1 MQTCCVNSILVL
13 CFIFYACFTLSP
25 KFLNSLSSPQR
36 KCVCLWFGT
45 IGEIGIRGKTWLWFC
60 TVQVWDAWLGTKGTL
75 NPWSSALNLW
85 QAEHEP
91 ALLAA
96 VYNSISSCCPG
107 FIPWG
112 SFHKLI
118 ALPIIFAKILAHL
131 GTLEEAHIGL
141 EPLQLP
147 NFFQLQT
154 SIKSQWK
161 HWIFHELA
169 NTTTSSCLLFLV
181 LSTPTYVCAHPG
193 VVPETPVWKQIF
205 LKAFSEGSCC
215 QTFQKYIKKKKKWL
229 WWHIFLC
236 VSY

>member
-1 MQTCCVNSILVL
+1 MEGIISDSFALNTLNTLIKNKMLMQTCCVNSVLVL
-13 CFIFYACFTLSP
+13 CFIFYACFTLFP

-36 KCVCLWFGT
+36 KCVGLWFGT

-85 QAEHEP
+85 RAEHET

-96 VYNSISSCCPG
+96 VYISISSCCPG

-141 EPLQLP
+141 EPLQLS
-147 NFFQLQT
+147 NFFQFANQHKESVKALNFPW
-154 SIKSQWK
+154 ISQ
-161 HWIFHELA
+161 HNNLLMLA
-169 NTTTSSCLLFLV
+169 FLSS
-181 LSTPTYVCAHPG
+181 
-193 VVPETPVWKQIF
+193 
-205 LKAFSEGSCC
+205 
-215 QTFQKYIKKKKKWL
+215 
-229 WWHIFLC
+229 
-236 VSY
+236 